1 MSDEDD
7 EPVEPLRRQSTGM
20 LLALPAEETE
30 ANDEKDGASGHCA
43 DLLLVLDDGNE
54 WSTSVDVSYTI
65 EFVKALAREHFAELK
80 EAPALWTAHCEATR
94 DVRKCIFGTALA
106 LPLVLT
112 GLPWKATDDAILLT
126 HLMSHIAPRTYES
139 SFEVEKL
146 RGRMR
151 ADQAKMA

>member
-1 MSDEDD
+1 MRGERGERGERREKETTRDKRDERDERAGGAMSDEDD

-80 EAPALWTAHCEATR
+80 EAPAL
-94 DVRKCIFGTALA
+94 VRASVDHIHSRIPPGSK
-106 LPLVLT
+106 LT
-112 GLPWKATDDAILLT
+112 QPQPC
-126 HLMSHIAPRTYES
+126 AP
-139 SFEVEKL
+139 
-146 RGRMR
+146 
-151 ADQAKMA
+151 AA

>member
-80 EAPALWTAHCEATR
+80 EAPALELKLDDRPLLDPMSLIDYGIQADSGNATR
-94 DVRKCIFGTALA
+94 
-106 LPLVLT
+106 
-112 GLPWKATDDAILLT
+112 
-126 HLMSHIAPRTYES
+126 LMCSIAS
-139 SFEVEKL
+139 
-146 RGRMR
+146 
-151 ADQAKMA
+151 AD